1 MELAIVAFFA
11 AACLYASVGHGGASG
26 YLAVMALLSFAP
38 ESARI
43 TALVLNIPVAML
55 ALWNYRAHLVWHK
68 LWPLA
73 LAGVPM
79 AYLGGL
85 YRLPPHRYALIL
97 GLTLVI
103 SALWL
108 AFKPAH
114 SEAKRNLHP
123 VAAAVLG
130 ASLGLL
136 AGLTGIG
143 GGVFLSPV
151 LLLGRFAS
159 AKATAA
165 ISAAFIAL
173 NSSAGLLAQVR
184 NLSALPDAIASYAGA
199 AIIGG
204 FIGSHFAA
212 RYGSPVWLMRMLAL
226 VLLIAAGKLLG
237 QAL

>member
-1 MELAIVAFFA
+1 VELAIIAFFA
-11 AACLYASVGHGGASG
+11 AAALYASVGHGGASG

-43 TALVLNIPVAML
+43 TALVLNIPVALL
-55 ALWNYRAHLVWHK
+55 ALWNYRAHLSWQK

-73 LAGVPM
+73 VAGVPL
-79 AYLGGL
+79 AYVGGL
-85 YRLPPHRYALIL
+85 HRLAPQSYALLL
-97 GLTLVI
+97 GVTLII

-108 AFKPAH
+108 VLKP
-114 SEAKRNLHP
+114 RNSDATRVLHP
-123 VAAAVLG
+123 VAALALG

-151 LLLGRFAS
+151 LLLGGFA
-159 AKATAA
+159 ATKPTAA

-173 NSSAGLLAQVR
+173 NSAAGLAAQVK
-184 NLSALPDAIASYAGA
+184 NLSALPDSILSYAFAAIA
-199 AIIGG
+199 GG
-204 FIGSHFAA
+204 FLGSHFAA
-212 RYGSPVWLMRMLAL
+212 RYGSSVWLLRVLAV

-237 QAL
+237 QI